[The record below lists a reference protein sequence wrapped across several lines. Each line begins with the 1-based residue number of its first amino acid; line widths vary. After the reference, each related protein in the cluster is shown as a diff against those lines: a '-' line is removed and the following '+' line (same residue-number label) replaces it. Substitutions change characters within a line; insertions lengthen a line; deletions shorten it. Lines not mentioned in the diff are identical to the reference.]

1 MSTKINKAISAMII
15 DDSRLARVEL
25 KHLLDQYKNIEI
37 IAEIGIPK
45 KAIDVIKQKMPD
57 VLFLDIQ
64 MPVMDGFELLQQ
76 LDNVPEVI
84 FVTAFDE
91 YAVKAFQH
99 NALDYLQKP
108 IEPKDLSRAINK
120 LEKSF
125 SENNKNNT
133 SLNKTELMDRV
144 FVKDGEK
151 CWFIEIN
158 DIKYFEVDGNYT
170 TVHFQDNH
178 PMIPKTLNYLESRLD
193 PALFF
198 RANRNQII
206 NIKHIEKIEPWLQGF
221 RVILTEGK
229 HIELSRRQTQ
239 KFKDLMSF

>member
-1 MSTKINKAISAMII
+1 MII

-25 KHLLDQYKNIEI
+25 KHLLAQYKNIEI
-37 IAEIGIPK
+37 IAELGAPK
-45 KAIDVIKQKMPD
+45 QAIALIKEKQPD

-76 LDNVPEVI
+76 LDNVPKVI
-84 FVTAFDE
+84 FVTAFDQ
-91 YAVKAFQH
+91 YAIKAFQH

-108 IEPKDLSRAINK
+108 IEPMDLSRAINK

-125 SENNKNNT
+125 SEHIEKKKID
-133 SLNKTELMDRV
+133 SMDRV

-158 DIKYFEVDGNYT
+158 EIKYFEVDGNYT
-170 TVHFQDNH
+170 TVHFQGNH

-206 NIKHIEKIEPWLQGF
+206 NIKHIEKIEPWMQGF
-221 RVILTEGK
+221 RVVLTEGK
-229 HIELSRRQTQ
+229 RIELSRRQTQ
-239 KFKDLMSF
+239 KFKELMSF

>member
-1 MSTKINKAISAMII
+1 MSKNINNIITAMII
-15 DDSRLARVEL
+15 DDSRLARIEL
-25 KHLLDQYKNIEI
+25 KHLLGQYKNIEI
-37 IAEIGIPK
+37 IAEIGKPK
-45 KAIDVIKQKMPD
+45 KAIGIINEKQPD

-64 MPVMDGFELLQQ
+64 MPVMDGFELLQH

-84 FVTAFDE
+84 FVTAFDQ
-91 YAVKAFQH
+91 YAIKAFQH

-108 IEPKDLSRAINK
+108 IEPKDLSRSINK

-125 SENNKNNT
+125 SESTISKKIG
-133 SLNKTELMDRV
+133 SMDRV
-144 FVKDGEK
+144 FVKDGEN

-158 DIKYFEVDGNYT
+158 EIKYFEVDGNYT
-170 TVHFQDNH
+170 TVHFKGNH

-193 PALFF
+193 PNLFF

-206 NIKHIEKIEPWLQGF
+206 NIKHIEKVEPWMQGF
-221 RVILTEGK
+221 RVVLTQGK

-239 KFKDLMSF
+239 KFKELMSF

>member
-1 MSTKINKAISAMII
+1 MNEKYTIKALII

-25 KHLLDQYKNIEI
+25 KHLLKTHNAIEV
-37 IAEIGIPK
+37 IGESASAK
-45 KAIDVIKQKMPD
+45 KAISLIGEKKPDVI
-57 VLFLDIQ
+57 FLDIQ

-76 LDNVPEVI
+76 LDSVPEVV
-84 FVTAFDE
+84 FVTAFDQ

-108 IEPKDLSRAINK
+108 IAPADLSRAVDK
-120 LEKSF
+120 LE
-125 SENNKNNT
+125 NKIV
-133 SLNKTELMDRV
+133 SSIPQIESMQRV

-158 DIKYFEVDGNYT
+158 KIKYFEVDGNYT
-170 TVHFQDNH
+170 TVFFEDNQ

-193 PALFF
+193 SKVFF

-206 NIKHIEKIEPWLQGF
+206 NIKHIEIIEPWMQGF
-221 RVILTEGK
+221 RVILSGGK

-239 KFKDLMSF
+239 KFKELMSF

>member
-1 MSTKINKAISAMII
+1 MSTIINKKISAIII
-15 DDSRLARVEL
+15 DDSRLARIEL
-25 KHLLDQYKNIEI
+25 KHLLEQYKNIEI
-37 IAEIGIPK
+37 IAEISTPK
-45 KAIDVIKQKMPD
+45 IAIDAIKKKQPD

-76 LDNVPEVI
+76 LDNVPKVI

-91 YAVKAFQH
+91 YAIKAFQH

-125 SENNKNNT
+125 SETIASDENNNKID
-133 SLNKTELMDRV
+133 SMDRV

-151 CWFIEIN
+151 CWFIELK

-170 TVHFQDNH
+170 TVHFQGNH

-198 RANRNQII
+198 RANRNQMI
-206 NIKHIEKIEPWLQGF
+206 NIKHIEKIEPWMQGF

-229 HIELSRRQTQ
+229 KIELSRRQTQ

>member
-1 MSTKINKAISAMII
+1 MSTKPNNHITAMII

-25 KHLLDQYKNIEI
+25 KHLLDQYQSIEI
-37 IAEIGIPK
+37 IAELGTPK
-45 KAIDVIKQKMPD
+45 LAIDLIKEKQPD

-76 LDNVPEVI
+76 VENVPKVI

-91 YAVKAFQH
+91 YAIKAFKH

-108 IEPKDLSRAINK
+108 IEPKDLSRAIKK
-120 LEKSF
+120 LEKSIF
-125 SENNKNNT
+125 DSNEKDNR
-133 SLNKTELMDRV
+133 KTNLLDRV
-144 FVKDGEK
+144 FVKDGEN
-151 CWFIEIN
+151 CWFIQIN
-158 DIKYFEVDGNYT
+158 EIKYFEVDGNYT
-170 TVHFQDNH
+170 TVHFQGNH

-193 PALFF
+193 PTLFF

-206 NIKHIEKIEPWLQGF
+206 NINHIEKVEAWMQGI
-221 RVILTEGK
+221 RVLLTEGK
-229 HIELSRRQTQ
+229 YIDLSRRQTQ